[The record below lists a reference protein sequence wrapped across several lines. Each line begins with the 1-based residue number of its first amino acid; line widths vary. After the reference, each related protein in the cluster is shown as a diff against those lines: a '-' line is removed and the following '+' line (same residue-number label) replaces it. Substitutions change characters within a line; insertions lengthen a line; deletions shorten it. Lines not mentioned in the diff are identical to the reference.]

1 MKRDAVLDTSAV
13 MAFALDEE
21 GSEKVIDVLA
31 DAVIPAP
38 NWAEVLDIA
47 RRRGRT
53 PKAVGQTLKALG
65 LWVEPIAEDDA
76 ELAAEIGSQNTWLSL
91 GDRLCLAVAERFER
105 PAYTADRAWA
115 NATTKAEVVLIR

>member
-1 MKRDAVLDTSAV
+1 LDTSAV
-13 MAFALDEE
+13 MAFALDEA

-31 DAVIPAP
+31 DAVVPAP

-65 LWVEPIAEDDA
+65 LWIEPIAEDDA
-76 ELAAEIGSQNTWLSL
+76 EAAAEIGAQNAWLSL
-91 GDRLCLAVAERFER
+91 GDRLCLAVAERFEK

-115 NATTKAEVVLIR
+115 NATTKAEVILIR